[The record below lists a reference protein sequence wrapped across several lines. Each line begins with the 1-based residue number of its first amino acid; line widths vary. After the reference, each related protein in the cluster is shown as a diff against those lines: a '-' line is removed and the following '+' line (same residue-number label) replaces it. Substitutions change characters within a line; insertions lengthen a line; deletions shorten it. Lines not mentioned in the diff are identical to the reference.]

1 MDVSAPMLIF
11 GLVLTAVGT
20 VMLLL
25 SFRPT
30 GRGEKLEH
38 RGAGVIFI
46 GPIPIVFGG
55 RGRWAVIGVA
65 VAAIA
70 LLLVVASMNPDIIG
84 W

>member
-1 MDVSAPMLIF
+1 MDVSAPMLIL
-11 GLVLTAVGT
+11 GLALTAVGT

-30 GRGEKLEH
+30 ERGEELEH
-38 RGAGVIFI
+38 GGAGVIFI

-55 RGRWAVIGVA
+55 RGRWTLIGVA

>member
-1 MDVSAPMLIF
+1 MLIL
-11 GLVLTAVGT
+11 GLALTAVGT

-30 GRGEKLEH
+30 ERGEKLEH

-46 GPIPIVFGG
+46 GPIPIGFGG

>member
-1 MDVSAPMLIF
+1 MDVSAPMLIL
-11 GLVLTAVGT
+11 GLALTAVGT

-30 GRGEKLEH
+30 ERGEKLEH

-55 RGRWAVIGVA
+55 RGRWTLIGVA
-65 VAAIA
+65 VAAVV

>member
-30 GRGEKLEH
+30 ERGEKLEH

-55 RGRWAVIGVA
+55 RGRWTLIGVA

-70 LLLVVASMNPDIIG
+70 LLLVVASMNPDIVG

>member
-1 MDVSAPMLIF
+1 MDVSAPMLIL
-11 GLVLTAVGT
+11 GLALTAVGT
-20 VMLLL
+20 TMLLL

-30 GRGEKLEH
+30 ERGEELEH

-55 RGRWAVIGVA
+55 RGRWTLIGVA

>member
-1 MDVSAPMLIF
+1 MLIL
-11 GLVLTAVGT
+11 GLALTAVGT

-30 GRGEKLEH
+30 ERGEKLEH

-55 RGRWAVIGVA
+55 RGKWTLIGVA

>member
-1 MDVSAPMLIF
+1 MDVSAPMLIL
-11 GLVLTAVGT
+11 GLALTAVGA

-30 GRGEKLEH
+30 ERGEELEH

-55 RGRWAVIGVA
+55 RGRWTLIGVA